1 MQKVTGRIGG
11 PSGAPLRGDKTIAG
25 LEVQVFDPVIRSL
38 HWLTL
43 FLIVGVFSTAALIDH
58 DAPAAEMVFLIQL
71 HRSLGLSIWVLT
83 LIRFAWRQ
91 FARLP
96 GWPAGMPKAMQLAA
110 RYSELLLYALLM
122 VQPVLGL
129 LYTNAHGNK
138 VNFFFLFRLPA
149 IVEQDDEL
157 AEVLIQLHGL
167 AANILF
173 AVIALHATAALY
185 HHFIRRDEVL
195 SRMLP
200 EAVQYRL
207 GLLPRGHGVPAKG
220 VIDQS

>member
-1 MQKVTGRIGG
+1 MSAT
-11 PSGAPLRGDKTIAG
+11 D
-25 LEVQVFDPVIRSL
+25 
-38 HWLTL
+38 
-43 FLIVGVFSTAALIDH
+43 
-58 DAPAAEMVFLIQL
+58 
-71 HRSLGLSIWVLT
+71 RSLGLSIWART

-96 GWPAGMPKAMQLAA
+96 GWPAGMPKAIRLAA
-110 RYSELLLYALLM
+110 RYSELVLYALLM

-138 VNFFFLFRLPA
+138 VNFFFLVRLPA
-149 IVEQDDEL
+149 IVEQDDRL
-157 AEVLIQLHGL
+157 AETLIQLHGL

-173 AVIALHATAALY
+173 AVIALHATAALC

-200 EAVQYRL
+200 KAVQDRL
-207 GLLPRGHGVPAKG
+207 GLVPRERRVPIKG
-220 VIDQS
+220 P